1 MTTTEP
7 PPPTVPPGWYF
18 RRGRAWVRV
27 DHPRK
32 APPRVR
38 VYEDVEL
45 QALPDGRL
53 ALRAQEAPK
62 P

>member
-1 MTTTEP
+1 
-7 PPPTVPPGWYF
+7 
-18 RRGRAWVRV
+18 
-27 DHPRK
+27 
-32 APPRVR
+32 